1 MPGTRGRDQMY
12 IFYYLTG
19 SSQSDLEK
27 EEQSWSH
34 YVVPGLTLYFKAV
47 VIKQYGIGIKNRHIS
62 GTE

>member
-1 MPGTRGRDQMY
+1 MY